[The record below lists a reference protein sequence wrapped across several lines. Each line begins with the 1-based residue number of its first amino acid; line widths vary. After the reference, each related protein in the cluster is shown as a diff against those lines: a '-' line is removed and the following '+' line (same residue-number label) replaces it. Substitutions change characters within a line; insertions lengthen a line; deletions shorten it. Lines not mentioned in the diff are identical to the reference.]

1 MIRRVAVAIL
11 IGLLSPATAK
21 VGPDAELVTLRLSSF
36 AFAPDQ
42 LRLRSGVPVRL
53 HLVNDSD
60 GSHNFSAPTLF
71 LLASTFPD
79 AGPPPGGKVEVA
91 SKGSADILFVPRSP
105 GTYKFECT
113 HFLHAL
119 FGMTG
124 SIVVE

>member
-1 MIRRVAVAIL
+1 MIRPAAAAIL
-11 IGLLSPATAK
+11 IGLLLSATAGA
-21 VGPDAELVTLRLSSF
+21 GPDAELVTLRLSSF
-36 AFAPDQ
+36 AFAPDR
-42 LRLRSGVPVRL
+42 LRLRTGMPVRL

-79 AGPPPGGKVEVA
+79 AGPPPGGRIELA
-91 SKGSADILFVPRSP
+91 PRGSAELVFVPRSL
-105 GTYKFECT
+105 GTYTFECT
-113 HFLHAL
+113 HFLHAP